1 MNTLFRT
8 ISQLLLILCIPFL
21 SFSQV
26 ADTLKELQR
35 RIETLTHMNNAIAP
49 VPTDGGTIVG
59 KVFADRDNERLAG
72 VNILIVGTRFGAA
85 TNTAGEF
92 VITGIPAGIYEVR
105 ATSLGYRH
113 QFRRVVIQG
122 GEPVHMDF
130 TLAYSPIQFPDV
142 EIIGSAT
149 SALQKIPG
157 SGAIIPSN
165 ILLNTHPI
173 SANEVLRKV
182 PGIYVREEEGFGIR
196 PNIGIR
202 GLFPT
207 RSTKVLLLEDGI
219 PFSIAPYGDPA
230 AYYHPPIH
238 RFNRIEVLKGSGQ
251 ILFGPQTIGGVINYM
266 TPQPPATPSGSIK
279 LMSGN
284 RNYLYGQVNY
294 GGRWGNVGFLTDYS
308 RKQGDLARENTATT
322 IQDVNTKLML
332 NMNAHSLLS
341 LKINVYDERSNLTYA
356 GITQVEYEENPNQNQ
371 FKNDWFSFKRFG
383 SHMIY
388 DHALADG
395 MVLFSGNLYGY
406 FINRDWWR
414 QGNNGGTNST
424 NPGNAPGVR
433 TVLNPTR
440 NDGRNREYTVW
451 GIDPRVRVT
460 HYLFGFENEAD
471 FGVRA
476 HFETQDRKQIEGNSP
491 TARSGVIREDNLR
504 KAQAY
509 SAFLQNRF
517 FFSEGWVLSA
527 GMRTENVNYERTNN
541 LSGVSG
547 TAWLTEFIPGFGL
560 TYNPSP
566 EVTVFAGVHR
576 GFAPPRVEDVISNTD
591 GASVDL
597 DAEKS
602 WSYELGA
609 RAKILTVMSIDV
621 TLFQMDFE
629 NQIIPS
635 SLAGGSGTILTNA
648 GKTLHQGVEVRSAV
662 ATPLSRTEF
671 TDASHQLKHEVTFDA
686 AYTYLP
692 VAKCKGQR
700 LSVIEPNVNVTSN
713 RLTYAPEHN
722 LTLGIG
728 YSHPFGLYLQV
739 EAVHIGEQFSDD
751 LNTVNP
757 TPSGRQGIIPRYT
770 IWNFSTNYVIRPLAL
785 TAFTTVKNV
794 FNKTYIV
801 DRSRGILPGHPRLV
815 QAGLRWEF

>member
-1 MNTLFRT
+1 MPSHSRLFVIAVT
-8 ISQLLLILCIPFL
+8 FL
-21 SFSQV
+21 FVLFSETSAQFV
-26 ADTLKELQR
+26 SIGADE
-35 RIETLTHMNNAIAP
+35 EGYSAP
-49 VPTDGGTIVG
+49 ASEGAMIIG
-59 KVFADRDNERLAG
+59 KVYSERSDQPLAG
-72 VNILIVGTRFGAA
+72 ANVLVVGTRYGAA
-85 TNTAGEF
+85 ANAYGEF
-92 VITGIPAGIYEVR
+92 VINDIPPGNYEIR
-105 ATSLGYRH
+105 ATSLGYRP
-113 QFRRVVIQG
+113 QFKGVTVRENERVQL
-122 GEPVHMDF
+122 DF
-130 TLAYSPIQFPDV
+130 VLTSTPIQFPDV
-142 EIIGSAT
+142 EIIGTAPN
-149 SALQKIPG
+149 ALQKIPG

-173 SANEVLRKV
+173 STNEVLRKV
-182 PGIYVREEEGFGIR
+182 PGIYVRDEEGFGIR

-219 PFSIAPYGDPA
+219 PFSQAPYGDPA
-230 AYYHPPIH
+230 SYYHPPIH

-251 ILFGPQTIGGVINYM
+251 ILFGPQTIGGVINYI

-284 RNYLYGQVNY
+284 RNYLFGQVSY
-294 GGRWGNVGFLTDYS
+294 GGRWGNAGFLTDFS
-308 RKQGDLARENTATT
+308 RKQGSLARENSSTT
-322 IQDVNTKLML
+322 IQDLNAKLTLNLNT
-332 NMNAHSLLS
+332 HSSLS
-341 LKINVYDERSNLTYA
+341 LKLNVYDEQSNVTYA
-356 GITQVEYEENPNQNQ
+356 GITQVEYEENPYQNQ
-371 FKNDWFSFKRFG
+371 FRDDWFSFRRFG
-383 SHMIY
+383 SHLIF
-388 DHALADG
+388 DHAIDDG
-395 MVLFSGNLYGY
+395 MILFTTNVYGY

-440 NDGRNREYTVW
+440 NDGRNREYSVW

-460 HYLFGFENEAD
+460 HYLFGFQNEAD

-476 HFETQDRKQIEGNSP
+476 HFETQDRKQIEGDSP
-491 TARSGVIREDNLR
+491 TARSGVIREDNER
-504 KAQAY
+504 KTRAY

-517 FFSEGWVLSA
+517 FFSEQWILSA
-527 GMRTENVNYERTNN
+527 GIRLERIIHERTNN
-541 LSGVSG
+541 LLGVSG

-566 EVTVFAGVHR
+566 DVTVFAGVHR

-591 GASVDL
+591 GSSIDL

-602 WSYELGA
+602 WSYELGT
-609 RAKILTVMSIDV
+609 RAKILSVMNIDV
-621 TLFQMDFE
+621 TLFRMDFE

-648 GKTLHQGVEVRSAV
+648 GRTLHQGVEVKSAV
-662 ATPLSRTEF
+662 AIPLSRTEF
-671 TDASHQLKHEVTFDA
+671 TFDA

-692 VAKCKGQR
+692 VAKYRGQR
-700 LSVIEPNVNVTSN
+700 LSVIEPNVNVTNN
-713 RLTYAPEHN
+713 RLTYAPEHS
-722 LTLGIG
+722 LTLGMG
-728 YSHPFGLYLQV
+728 YSHPFGVDLRV

-757 TPSGRQGIIPRYT
+757 TPNGRQGIIPRYT
-770 IWNFSTNYVIRPLAL
+770 VWNFSTNYVIRPLAL
-785 TAFTTVKNV
+785 TAFTTVKNL

-801 DRSRGILPGHPRLV
+801 DRSRGILPGTPRMI
-815 QAGLRWEF
+815 QFGIGWNF